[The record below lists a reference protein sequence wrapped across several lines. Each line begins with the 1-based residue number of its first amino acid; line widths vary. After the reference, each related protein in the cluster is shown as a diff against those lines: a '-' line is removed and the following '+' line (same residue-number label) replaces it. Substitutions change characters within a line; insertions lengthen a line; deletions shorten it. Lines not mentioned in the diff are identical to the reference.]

1 MARLDNQG
9 LKKLESAL
17 AAHLKASR
25 EVYLYDRLL
34 RDMTFHLTLAQLSG
48 NRVQHR
54 TLRLLFD
61 LLYLKYGGNILF
73 ATAMDKADKA
83 HMALFG
89 HIRDNNITAAHA
101 VLSRHIQRVKA
112 HVLNGLEKLSRAKG
126 QAGI

>member
-1 MARLDNQG
+1 MP
-9 LKKLESAL
+9 
-17 AAHLKASR
+17 
-25 EVYLYDRLL
+25 
-34 RDMTFHLTLAQLSG
+34 
-48 NRVQHR
+48 
-54 TLRLLFD
+54 LFETEMNPKSD
-61 LLYLKYGGNILF
+61 H
-73 ATAMDKADKA
+73 TQADKA